1 MLHCVVLEDKDSVVV
16 LLVVFIVLG
25 VLLLDTMELDEMT
38 VVLVVTGLDETL
50 ELLEVLLVTTGLDVL
65 LEVLVVVYVTTLES
79 TLEVLEP
86 TGQLVTSG
94 GQE

>member
-16 LLVVFIVLG
+16 LLVVFIVPV
-25 VLLLDTMELDEMT
+25 VLFLDTMELDEMT
-38 VVLVVTGLDETL
+38 VLLVV
-50 ELLEVLLVTTGLDVL
+50 TGLDVL
-65 LEVLVVVYVTTLES
+65 LEVLVVVYVTTLET

>member
-1 MLHCVVLEDKDSVVV
+1 LEDKDSVVV
-16 LLVVFIVLG
+16 LLVVFIVPV
-25 VLLLDTMELDEMT
+25 VLFLDTMELDEMT
-38 VVLVVTGLDETL
+38 VLLVV
-50 ELLEVLLVTTGLDVL
+50 TGLDVL
-65 LEVLVVVYVTTLES
+65 LEVLVVVYVTTLET

>member
-1 MLHCVVLEDKDSVVV
+1 VLHCVVLEDKDSVVV
-16 LLVVFIVLG
+16 LLVVFIVPV
-25 VLLLDTMELDEMT
+25 VLFLDTMELDEMT
-38 VVLVVTGLDETL
+38 VLLVV
-50 ELLEVLLVTTGLDVL
+50 TGLDVL
-65 LEVLVVVYVTTLES
+65 LEVLVVVYVTTLET